1 MIYLA
6 LRFHLLKKT
15 RSYEVDNR
23 NRPLTLS
30 CGTAKV
36 NRLSDVT
43 ERLIQYT
50 DIIMRFL
57 SYCVEVT
64 RCRLETY
71 ADQNPDQIA
80 ISEVLGLKETQ

>member
-1 MIYLA
+1 M
-6 LRFHLLKKT
+6 
-15 RSYEVDNR
+15 
-23 NRPLTLS
+23 
-30 CGTAKV
+30 

-50 DIIMRFL
+50 DIIMRSL

-64 RCRLETY
+64 RCRLEAY